1 MILQSTIQGDESL
14 WSNSLFYKYLS
25 VIFLYTNEY
34 SCVQDHRNC
43 RMISQTPSDK
53 LTQSTGARNRRLPGT
68 ASPGGL
74 RDGAQSHWPSPP
86 QLLTNVCFHV
96 FVSENVPKYTQ
107 ALQMTKTEHRTVILD
122 AFPTVRK
129 TMITILKCLRD
140 VPMVL
145 FCFVFYTKQ
154 QTDIQQRNELQYLRM
169 VTFID
174 K

>member
-34 SCVQDHRNC
+34 SCVQDRGNS
-43 RMISQTPSDK
+43 RMIRQTPSDK
-53 LTQSTGARNRRLPGT
+53 LTQSTGAQNSRLPGT
-68 ASPGGL
+68 TSLGSP
-74 RDGAQSHWPSPP
+74 RDGAQITNRVIVHPP
-86 QLLTNVCFHV
+86 QLLTNVCFRV
-96 FVSENVPKYTQ
+96 SVSENVPRYKQ
-107 ALQMTKTEHRTVILD
+107 ALQMIKTEHRTVILD
-122 AFPTVRK
+122 AFPTARM
-129 TMITILKCLRD
+129 TMIRILKCLHD

-145 FCFVFYTKQ
+145 FCFTKQ